1 MTMDAIWILMVL
13 PAIMA
18 AAAPLIPSAK
28 NRGRAVY
35 AAAGALMAF
44 TLLFLSL
51 WLGQGGQTVLLYI
64 RTEAA
69 DHAMLAGEFL
79 LMGLVVFL
87 SFRHGKYPI
96 ALLSIVQTCLVAW
109 VEGRTEFPEAPHMQ
123 IDCLTM
129 LMCVIIAFVGGLICI
144 YAVGYMKE
152 YHHHHTEFADRSGFF
167 FSMLFF
173 FLAAMFGLVLSANLI
188 WMYFFWEITSVISF
202 LLIGYT
208 RTEEAVTNSFR
219 ALWMNLLGGLGFAAA
234 IALSALGLG
243 TVELDQVV
251 AAKSLLPLACL
262 ALAGLTK
269 SAQLPF
275 SSWLLGAM
283 VAPTPSSALLH
294 SATMV
299 KAGVYLFIRLS
310 PALSGNLVGAMVSFI
325 GGFTFIAASM
335 MAIAQNDGKKV
346 LAFSTISNLGLI
358 VACAGIGME
367 ETIWGAVLLMIFHAV
382 SKSML
387 FQAVGA
393 TENSIGSRDI
403 ENMHGLLLRL
413 PMLTYIMGIGIAGM
427 YLAPFGMLISK
438 WVALKAFV
446 DSGNYI
452 LVLFL
457 AYGSAST
464 MFYWTKWLAKL
475 ISMHH
480 TKEEVH
486 DATRRDQY
494 FSMLLHAGTM
504 LCLCLLFP
512 FLAQQIV
519 NPIISQIFGESH
531 EVLSISVLNTMAI
544 MLASVI
550 LVPAA
555 MFLVTRAAHRDYVPI
570 YMGGVNEGDNTYFTN
585 SFGQPE
591 HLYLTNWYLRFEFGM
606 RHLRQPSEI
615 LSAGVLVVMFCV
627 IIGGAI

>member
-44 TLLFLSL
+44 TLLFLGL

-96 ALLSIVQTCLVAW
+96 ALLSVVQTCLVAW

-173 FLAAMFGLVLSANLI
+173 FLAAMFGLVLSSNLI

-275 SSWLLGAM
+275 SS
-283 VAPTPSSALLH
+283 
-294 SATMV
+294 
-299 KAGVYLFIRLS
+299 
-310 PALSGNLVGAMVSFI
+310 
-325 GGFTFIAASM
+325 
-335 MAIAQNDGKKV
+335 
-346 LAFSTISNLGLI
+346 
-358 VACAGIGME
+358 
-367 ETIWGAVLLMIFHAV
+367 
-382 SKSML
+382 
-387 FQAVGA
+387 
-393 TENSIGSRDI
+393 
-403 ENMHGLLLRL
+403 
-413 PMLTYIMGIGIAGM
+413 
-427 YLAPFGMLISK
+427 
-438 WVALKAFV
+438 
-446 DSGNYI
+446 
-452 LVLFL
+452 
-457 AYGSAST
+457 
-464 MFYWTKWLAKL
+464 
-475 ISMHH
+475 
-480 TKEEVH
+480 
-486 DATRRDQY
+486 
-494 FSMLLHAGTM
+494 
-504 LCLCLLFP
+504 
-512 FLAQQIV
+512 
-519 NPIISQIFGESH
+519 
-531 EVLSISVLNTMAI
+531 
-544 MLASVI
+544 
-550 LVPAA
+550 
-555 MFLVTRAAHRDYVPI
+555 
-570 YMGGVNEGDNTYFTN
+570 
-585 SFGQPE
+585 
-591 HLYLTNWYLRFEFGM
+591 
-606 RHLRQPSEI
+606 
-615 LSAGVLVVMFCV
+615 
-627 IIGGAI
+627 